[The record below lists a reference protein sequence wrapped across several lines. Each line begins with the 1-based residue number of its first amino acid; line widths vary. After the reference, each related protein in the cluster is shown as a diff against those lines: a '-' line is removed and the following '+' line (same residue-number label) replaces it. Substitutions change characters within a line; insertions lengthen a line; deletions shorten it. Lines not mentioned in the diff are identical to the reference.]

1 MSPYKKRHN
10 IVMKKDLNIP
20 SEIGNL
26 RLVEKAID
34 ELSLELDL
42 SDEVY
47 GNVLVATMEATNN
60 AIIHGNN
67 SDPKKSVKIEIQMEK
82 EQLKIHVEDQGGG
95 FDFSSVPDP
104 TAPENLEKING
115 RGIFL
120 MERLSDEILYQITL
134 LTSVL
139 QNRSLEGLYMAA
151 ESRLSGNSIPS
162 RLNDRFR

>member
-1 MSPYKKRHN
+1 MR
-10 IVMKKDLNIP
+10 KDFNIP

-26 RLVEKAID
+26 RLVEKIID

-67 SDPKKSVKIEIQMEK
+67 SDPDKNVRIEIQCKEK
-82 EQLKIHVEDQGGG
+82 ELMVHIEDQGVG
-95 FDFSSVPDP
+95 FDYESVPDP
-104 TAPENLEKING
+104 TSPENLEKISG

-120 MERLSDEILYQITL
+120 MERLSDEILY
-134 LTSVL
+134 
-139 QNRSLEGLYMAA
+139 LEEGRIVELKFK
-151 ESRLSGNSIPS
+151 L
-162 RLNDRFR
+162 

>member
-1 MSPYKKRHN
+1 MR
-10 IVMKKDLNIP
+10 KDLNIP

-67 SDPKKSVKIEIQMEK
+67 SDPKKNVRIAIQLEDK
-82 EQLKIHVEDQGGG
+82 QLKVQIEDQGRG
-95 FDFSSVPDP
+95 FDFASVPDP
-104 TAPENLEKING
+104 TSPENLEKING

-120 MERLSDEILYQITL
+120 MERLSDEILY
-134 LTSVL
+134 
-139 QNRSLEGLYMAA
+139 LEDGRIVELKF
-151 ESRLSGNSIPS
+151 RL
-162 RLNDRFR
+162 

>member
-1 MSPYKKRHN
+1 
-10 IVMKKDLNIP
+10 MKKDLNIP

-34 ELSLELDL
+34 ELSLELNL

-67 SDPKKSVKIEIQMEK
+67 SDPNKNVVIKMELGEK
-82 EQLKIHVEDQGGG
+82 ELKVLIEDQGIG
-95 FDFSSVPDP
+95 FDHQSVPDP
-104 TAPENLEKING
+104 TSPENLEKING

-120 MERLSDEILYQITL
+120 MERLSDEILYL
-134 LTSVL
+134 D
-139 QNRSLEGLYMAA
+139 EGRIVELKFK
-151 ESRLSGNSIPS
+151 L
-162 RLNDRFR
+162 

>member
-1 MSPYKKRHN
+1 MR
-10 IVMKKDLNIP
+10 KDLNIP
-20 SEIGNL
+20 ADLESL

-67 SDPKKSVKIEIQMEK
+67 CDPEKIVKIEMLMEQK
-82 EQLKIHVEDQGGG
+82 ELMVHIEDQGHG
-95 FDFSSVPDP
+95 FDYATVPDP

-120 MERLSDEILYQITL
+120 MERLSDEILYLENGRIV
-134 LTSVL
+134 VL
-139 QNRSLEGLYMAA
+139 K
-151 ESRLSGNSIPS
+151 
-162 RLNDRFR
+162 FRI

>member
-1 MSPYKKRHN
+1 MR
-10 IVMKKDLNIP
+10 KDLNIP
-20 SEIGNL
+20 ADLINL

-67 SDPKKSVKIEIQMEK
+67 SDPDKVVKIEMKLEK
-82 EQLKIHVEDQGGG
+82 KELEVHIEDQGHG
-95 FDFSSVPDP
+95 FDYSTVPDP

-120 MERLSDEILYQITL
+120 MERLSDEILYLENGRIV
-134 LTSVL
+134 VL
-139 QNRSLEGLYMAA
+139 KFK
-151 ESRLSGNSIPS
+151 I
-162 RLNDRFR
+162 

>member
-1 MSPYKKRHN
+1 MR
-10 IVMKKDLNIP
+10 KDLNIP
-20 SEIGNL
+20 ADLGNL

-34 ELSLELDL
+34 ELSMELDL

-67 SDPKKSVKIEIQMEK
+67 SDPEKIVKIEMMMDQK
-82 EQLKIHVEDQGGG
+82 ELQVHIEDQGQG
-95 FDFSSVPDP
+95 FDYSTVPDP

-120 MERLSDEILYQITL
+120 MERLSDEILYLENGRIV
-134 LTSVL
+134 VL
-139 QNRSLEGLYMAA
+139 K
-151 ESRLSGNSIPS
+151 
-162 RLNDRFR
+162 FRI

>member
-1 MSPYKKRHN
+1 M
-10 IVMKKDLNIP
+10 IKDLNFP
-20 SEIGNL
+20 SDIGNL

-60 AIIHGNN
+60 AIIHGNRSN
-67 SDPKKSVKIEIQMEK
+67 PDKEVKIKMQIEDK
-82 EQLKIHVEDQGGG
+82 ELKVHIEDQGEG
-95 FDFSSVPDP
+95 FDHLNIPDP

-120 MERLSDEILYQITL
+120 MERLSDEILYIEDGRIVEL
-134 LTSVL
+134 KFK
-139 QNRSLEGLYMAA
+139 
-151 ESRLSGNSIPS
+151 I
-162 RLNDRFR
+162 

>member
-1 MSPYKKRHN
+1 
-10 IVMKKDLNIP
+10 MKKDLHIP

-42 SDEVY
+42 SDEIY

-67 SDPKKSVKIEIQMEK
+67 SDPKKNVTIKIDLVEK
-82 EQLKIHVEDQGGG
+82 ALKVHIEDQGIG
-95 FDFSSVPDP
+95 FDYQSIPDP

-120 MERLSDEILYQITL
+120 MERLSDEILY
-134 LTSVL
+134 
-139 QNRSLEGLYMAA
+139 LEDGRIVELKFN
-151 ESRLSGNSIPS
+151 L
-162 RLNDRFR
+162 

>member
-1 MSPYKKRHN
+1 MR
-10 IVMKKDLNIP
+10 KDLNIP

-26 RLVEKAID
+26 SLVEKAID
-34 ELSLELDL
+34 ELSLELNL

-67 SDPKKSVKIEIQMEK
+67 SDPKKIVIIKMEFEAKELKVKIEDEGI
-82 EQLKIHVEDQGGG
+82 G
-95 FDFSSVPDP
+95 FDHQSVPDP

-120 MERLSDEILYQITL
+120 MERLSDEILY
-134 LTSVL
+134 
-139 QNRSLEGLYMAA
+139 LEEGRIVELKFN
-151 ESRLSGNSIPS
+151 L
-162 RLNDRFR
+162 

>member
-1 MSPYKKRHN
+1 M
-10 IVMKKDLNIP
+10 NIP
-20 SEIGNL
+20 ADLGSL

-67 SDPKKSVKIEIQMEK
+67 SDPKKIVKIEMLMEQK
-82 EQLKIHVEDQGGG
+82 ELMVHIEDQGHG
-95 FDFSSVPDP
+95 FDYATVPDP

-120 MERLSDEILYQITL
+120 MERLSDEILYLENGRIV
-134 LTSVL
+134 VL
-139 QNRSLEGLYMAA
+139 K
-151 ESRLSGNSIPS
+151 
-162 RLNDRFR
+162 FRI

>member
-1 MSPYKKRHN
+1 MR
-10 IVMKKDLNIP
+10 KDLNIS
-20 SEIGNL
+20 SEMGSL

-34 ELSLELDL
+34 EISLELDM

-67 SDPKKSVKIEIQMEK
+67 SDPSKLVKIEIQCLEK
-82 EQLKIHVEDQGGG
+82 ELKVHIEDQGNG
-95 FDFSSVPDP
+95 FDHMNVPDP

-120 MERLSDEILYQITL
+120 MERLSDEILYLADGRIVEL
-134 LTSVL
+134 KFKL
-139 QNRSLEGLYMAA
+139 
-151 ESRLSGNSIPS
+151 
-162 RLNDRFR
+162 

>member
-1 MSPYKKRHN
+1 MSYKKSPFGIIMR
-10 IVMKKDLNIP
+10 KDFNIP

-26 RLVEKAID
+26 RLVEKIID

-67 SDPKKSVKIEIQMEK
+67 SDPDKNVRIEIQCMEK
-82 EQLKIHVEDQGGG
+82 ELMVHIEDQGVG
-95 FDFSSVPDP
+95 FDYESVPDP
-104 TAPENLEKING
+104 TSPENLEKING

-120 MERLSDEILYQITL
+120 MERLSDEIIY
-134 LTSVL
+134 
-139 QNRSLEGLYMAA
+139 LEEGRIVELKFK
-151 ESRLSGNSIPS
+151 L
-162 RLNDRFR
+162 

>member
-1 MSPYKKRHN
+1 MR
-10 IVMKKDLNIP
+10 KDLNIP
-20 SEIGNL
+20 ADLGNL

-34 ELSLELDL
+34 ELSMELDL

-67 SDPKKSVKIEIQMEK
+67 SDPEKMVRIEMLMEK
-82 EQLKIHVEDQGGG
+82 RELKVHIEDQGQG
-95 FDFSSVPDP
+95 FDYSTVPDP

-120 MERLSDEILYQITL
+120 MERLSDEILYLENGRIV
-134 LTSVL
+134 VL
-139 QNRSLEGLYMAA
+139 K
-151 ESRLSGNSIPS
+151 
-162 RLNDRFR
+162 FRI

>member
-1 MSPYKKRHN
+1 MR
-10 IVMKKDLNIP
+10 KDLNIP

-26 RLVEKAID
+26 SLVEKAID

-67 SDPKKSVKIEIQMEK
+67 SDPDKLVKIEILFEQK
-82 EQLKIHVEDQGGG
+82 ELKVHIEDQGVG
-95 FDFSSVPDP
+95 FDYSTVPDP

-120 MERLSDEILYQITL
+120 MERLSDEIVYLEDGRIV
-134 LTSVL
+134 VL
-139 QNRSLEGLYMAA
+139 K
-151 ESRLSGNSIPS
+151 
-162 RLNDRFR
+162 FRI

>member
-1 MSPYKKRHN
+1 MR
-10 IVMKKDLNIP
+10 KDLNIP
-20 SEIGNL
+20 SEIENL

-47 GNVLVATMEATNN
+47 GNILVATMEATNN

-67 SDPKKSVKIEIQMEK
+67 SDPGKEVKISIENIEK
-82 EQLKIHVEDQGGG
+82 ELLIQIEDQGKG
-95 FDFSSVPDP
+95 FDHMSIPDP

-120 MERLSDEILYQITL
+120 MERLADEILYL
-134 LTSVL
+134 A
-139 QNRSLEGLYMAA
+139 EGRIVELKFK
-151 ESRLSGNSIPS
+151 L
-162 RLNDRFR
+162 

>member
-1 MSPYKKRHN
+1 
-10 IVMKKDLNIP
+10 MKILMRKDLNIP

-34 ELSLELDL
+34 ELSMELDL

-47 GNVLVATMEATNN
+47 GNILVATMEATNN

-67 SDPKKSVKIEIQMEK
+67 SDPGKLVRIQIQFLETELKVKIE
-82 EQLKIHVEDQGGG
+82 DQGKG
-95 FDFSSVPDP
+95 FDHNNIPDP

-120 MERLSDEILYQITL
+120 MERLSDEIKY
-134 LTSVL
+134 
-139 QNRSLEGLYMAA
+139 LEKGRIVELK
-151 ESRLSGNSIPS
+151 
-162 RLNDRFR
+162 FRI

>member
-1 MSPYKKRHN
+1 MR
-10 IVMKKDLNIP
+10 KDLNIP
-20 SEIGNL
+20 ADLGSL

-34 ELSLELDL
+34 EISLELDL

-67 SDPKKSVKIEIQMEK
+67 SDPKKNVKIEMMSEQK
-82 EQLKIHVEDQGGG
+82 ELKVHIEDQGRG
-95 FDFSSVPDP
+95 FDYATVPDP

-120 MERLSDEILYQITL
+120 MERLSDEILYLENGRIV
-134 LTSVL
+134 VL
-139 QNRSLEGLYMAA
+139 K
-151 ESRLSGNSIPS
+151 
-162 RLNDRFR
+162 FRI

>member
-1 MSPYKKRHN
+1 MR
-10 IVMKKDLNIP
+10 KDLNIP

-26 RLVEKAID
+26 SLVEKAID
-34 ELSLELDL
+34 ELSIELDL

-67 SDPKKSVKIEIQMEK
+67 SDPDKQVKIEILFEQK
-82 EQLKIHVEDQGGG
+82 ELKVHIEDQGRG
-95 FDFSSVPDP
+95 FDYSTVPDP

-120 MERLSDEILYQITL
+120 MERLSDEIVYLEDGRIV
-134 LTSVL
+134 VL
-139 QNRSLEGLYMAA
+139 K
-151 ESRLSGNSIPS
+151 
-162 RLNDRFR
+162 FRI

>member
-1 MSPYKKRHN
+1 MR
-10 IVMKKDLNIP
+10 KDLNIP

-34 ELSLELDL
+34 ELSMELDL

-67 SDPKKSVKIEIQMEK
+67 SDPSKLVKIEIQMLEK
-82 EQLKIHVEDQGGG
+82 ELKVLIEDQGIG
-95 FDFSSVPDP
+95 FDYKNIPDP
-104 TAPENLEKING
+104 TSPENVEKING

-120 MERLSDEILYQITL
+120 MERLSDEILY
-134 LTSVL
+134 
-139 QNRSLEGLYMAA
+139 LEEGRIVELKFK
-151 ESRLSGNSIPS
+151 L
-162 RLNDRFR
+162 